1 MFQNLN
7 MQLFKHLHIQL
18 LKGLQMSRLSTFL
31 ILLCVSVPSFMINLD
46 ANIVAVSLP
55 SIAHSIGA
63 SFADVEWVISAYT
76 LTFAS
81 FVLPGGTLG
90 DRFGRK
96 RILLVGLF
104 LFTAASFVCGAA
116 PNAMTINLARAVQ
129 GLGAAFQLSA
139 ALAILSFEFRGPAR
153 AKAFAFWGTVIGIAM
168 TLGPICGGF
177 ITQTIGWEWAFY
189 INIPIG
195 LLLMI
200 TTSIALKDSR
210 DPLTTRLDL
219 LGLVLFSGA
228 LFSVTFALIT
238 GNQHGWGSQSV
249 VGTFVAATI
258 LAVAFVIAE
267 TRQERPM
274 VELSYFRHPTYIGA
288 TIATLGSATVN
299 AATLT
304 YLPLYFQSALD
315 RSPQS
320 AGLMILPAALPM
332 FIVPRIVSTY
342 LSHRVSGRDLVSIGL
357 LLSAVGHLS
366 LGYGAARQSFE
377 LMMPGLVFVGMGAGF
392 MNGEIARVSM
402 TVFPPER
409 AGMAAGMGGTVRFA
423 GIVLAFAT
431 LGAILFAVIVQDLS
445 KLSPDARSLAQQLM
459 SGAHVDGLPS
469 EATAIVAQGYSTI
482 FFIVGG
488 LIFAATLA
496 AWFLISKKDTAP
508 VKAAPATILMAAD

>member
-1 MFQNLN
+1 MP
-7 MQLFKHLHIQL
+7 
-18 LKGLQMSRLSTFL
+18 RLSTFL

-55 SIAHSIGA
+55 SIAHSLDA
-63 SFADVEWVISAYT
+63 SFANVEWVISAYT

-96 RILLVGLF
+96 RILLIGLF

-116 PNAMTINLARAVQ
+116 PDVLTINLARAVQ

-189 INIPIG
+189 INIPVG

-200 TTSIALKDSR
+200 TTLIAVKDSR

-219 LGLVLFSGA
+219 LGLILFSGG

-249 VGTFVAATI
+249 VGAFVAAAI

-274 VELSYFRHPTYIGA
+274 VDLSYFRRPTYVGA
-288 TIATLGSATVN
+288 TIATLGSAT
-299 AATLT
+299 
-304 YLPLYFQSALD
+304 
-315 RSPQS
+315 
-320 AGLMILPAALPM
+320 
-332 FIVPRIVSTY
+332 
-342 LSHRVSGRDLVSIGL
+342 
-357 LLSAVGHLS
+357 
-366 LGYGAARQSFE
+366 
-377 LMMPGLVFVGMGAGF
+377 
-392 MNGEIARVSM
+392 
-402 TVFPPER
+402 
-409 AGMAAGMGGTVRFA
+409 
-423 GIVLAFAT
+423 
-431 LGAILFAVIVQDLS
+431 
-445 KLSPDARSLAQQLM
+445 
-459 SGAHVDGLPS
+459 
-469 EATAIVAQGYSTI
+469 
-482 FFIVGG
+482 
-488 LIFAATLA
+488 
-496 AWFLISKKDTAP
+496 
-508 VKAAPATILMAAD
+508 